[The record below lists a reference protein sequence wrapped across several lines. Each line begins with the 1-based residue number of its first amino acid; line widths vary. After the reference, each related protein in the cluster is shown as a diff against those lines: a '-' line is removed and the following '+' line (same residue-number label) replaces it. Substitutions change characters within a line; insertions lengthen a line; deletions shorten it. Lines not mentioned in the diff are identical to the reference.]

1 MSNQTKSTL
10 NQGIEKTKTVV
21 SKPVFFN
28 LTNAADQSRLDQL
41 FADGAIQ
48 HVVDDYEEQ
57 HLELFGVKNPTL
69 VYTPDFKTKFATY
82 YKDLKQKTAGASAN
96 QVAAGA
102 ADSDDPLWLH
112 GNWVFFPWS
121 SKLVHI
127 LPEDDFQ
134 LVRTAR
140 NKNLINAAEQD
151 KFYNSTVGI
160 AGLSVGSSVAY
171 AIVLQGGA
179 KHLKLADMDK
189 LALSNMN
196 RILSGVDNLGVL
208 KVEMAARRIYEINP
222 YAEVELFPEGLQP
235 ANIDRFFNGIDI
247 VIDEIDN
254 LAVKYLIRVEAKK
267 RKLAVVMA
275 ADNGDN
281 AVVDIDRY
289 DLDPNLPFFHGR
301 MGTTGPG
308 GEISYDMLTKL
319 DKFGIGKMITKHV
332 GAENVTQRMQE
343 SLMEMG
349 KTIVSWP
356 QLGGA
361 AMINGA
367 AVAYC
372 VRKILN
378 GQPLESNRALIFL
391 DEKLI
396 PDYNSPAEQKRR
408 ADIAAGF
415 RKIFGL

>member
-1 MSNQTKSTL
+1 MSNQTKQSL
-10 NQGIEKTKTVV
+10 DQGLAQAGKIE

-28 LTNAADQSRLDQL
+28 LAEAADQDRLDAL
-41 FADGAIQ
+41 FATGAVR
-48 HVVDDYEEQ
+48 HVVDDYEEEQ
-57 HLELFGVKNPTL
+57 LELFGVKNATL
-69 VYTPDFKTKFATY
+69 VYTPDFKAKFAAF
-82 YKDLKQKTAGASAN
+82 YKDLETSTGGS
-96 QVAAGA
+96 GT
-102 ADSDDPLWLH
+102 LYLH

-121 SKLVHI
+121 SKIVHI

-140 NKNLINAAEQD
+140 NKNLINAAEQE
-151 KFYNSTVGI
+151 KFYNATVGI

-171 AIVLQGGA
+171 ALVLQGGA
-179 KHLKLADMDK
+179 KHLKLADMDR
-189 LALSNMN
+189 LALSNTN

-208 KVEMAARRIYEINP
+208 KVEMAARTIYEINP
-222 YAEVELFPEGLQP
+222 YAIVELFPEGLQKE
-235 ANIDRFFNGIDI
+235 NIERFFDGLNI

-254 LAVKYLIRVEAKK
+254 LAVKYLIREQAQK

-289 DLDPNLPFFHGR
+289 DLDPNTPFFHDR
-301 MGTTGPG
+301 MGKAGTNAAV
-308 GEISYDMLTKL
+308 GEISYDMLAKL
-319 DKFGIGKMITKHV
+319 DKFGIGKMITKLV

-343 SLMEMG
+343 SLLEMG

-378 GQPLESNRALIFL
+378 GQPLESNRALILL

-396 PDYNSPAEQKRR
+396 PEYNSPAEQTRR
-408 ADIAAGF
+408 ANVAAGF
-415 RKIFGL
+415 RKMFGL

>member
-1 MSNQTKSTL
+1 MSNKTNVSL
-10 NQGIEKTKTVV
+10 NQVLTKTKKVE

-28 LTNAADQSRLDQL
+28 LSNAADQDKLDAL
-41 FADGAIQ
+41 FAEGAIQ

-57 HLELFGVKNPTL
+57 QLELFGVKNPSL
-69 VYTPDFKTKFATY
+69 VYIPDFKAKFAAY
-82 YKDLKQKTAGASAN
+82 YKDLAEKTTKANTAIDTAGEN
-96 QVAAGA
+96 
-102 ADSDDPLWLH
+102 DPLRLH
-112 GNWVFFPWS
+112 GSWVFFPWC

-151 KFYNSTVGI
+151 KFYNATVGI

-189 LALSNMN
+189 LALSNTN

-222 YAEVELFPEGLQP
+222 YAQVELFPEGLQP
-235 ANIDRFFNGIDI
+235 ANIDRFFDSLDI

-254 LAVKYLIRVEAKK
+254 LAVKYLIREQAQK

-281 AVVDIDRY
+281 AVVDIDRF
-289 DLDPNLPFFHGR
+289 DLDPNTPFFHGR

-332 GAENVTQRMQE
+332 GAENVTERMQE

-378 GQPLESNRALIFL
+378 GQPLESDRALIFL

-408 ADIAAGF
+408 AGVAAGF
-415 RKIFGL
+415 RKVFGL

>member
-1 MSNQTKSTL
+1 MTNQTHELL
-10 NQGIEKTKTVV
+10 NQSVTKTKTIE

-28 LTNAADQSRLDQL
+28 LADATDRDRLDEL
-41 FADGAIQ
+41 FTSGAVQ
-48 HVVDDYEEQ
+48 HVVDDYEEEQ
-57 HLELFGVKNPTL
+57 LELFGVKNPTL
-69 VYTPDFKTKFATY
+69 VYTPDFKEKFAAY
-82 YKDLKQKTAGASAN
+82 YYADLARKTAKIN
-96 QVAAGA
+96 VAVVGE
-102 ADSDDPLWLH
+102 DEKDPFWLH
-112 GNWVFFPWS
+112 GKWVFFLWC

-140 NKNLINAAEQD
+140 NKNLINAAEQE
-151 KFYNSTVGI
+151 KFYNATVGI

-179 KHLKLADMDK
+179 KHLKLADMDR
-189 LALSNMN
+189 LALSNTN

-222 YAEVELFPEGLQP
+222 YVTIELFPEGLQKG
-235 ANIDRFFNGIDI
+235 NIDRFFDGLNI

-254 LAVKYLIRVEAKK
+254 LAVKYLIREQAQK
-267 RKLAVVMA
+267 RGLAVVMA

-281 AVVDIDRY
+281 AVVDIDRF
-289 DLDPNLPFFHGR
+289 DLDKNTPFFHGR
-301 MGTTGPG
+301 MGTTDTG
-308 GEISYDMLTKL
+308 GEITYDMLTKL
-319 DKFGIGKMITKHV
+319 DKFGIGKMITKMV

-343 SLMEMG
+343 SLLEMG

-361 AMINGA
+361 AMINGT

-396 PDYNSPAEQKRR
+396 PDYNSPAEQERR
-408 ADIAAGF
+408 ASAAAGF